1 MTMVFVVVAGL
12 LIGVVSGMVGIGGGI
27 LMVPAMVWGLH
38 FSQHKAQGTSL
49 VALLLPVG
57 AFACW
62 EYYKAGNVDLKIG
75 LILAVTLAIGSY
87 FGAIIA
93 QHTSEIALRRGFAVL
108 LAFAAVRLFFKG

>member
-1 MTMVFVVVAGL
+1 MTMIFVVLAGL

-75 LILAVTLAIGSY
+75 LILAVTLAIGAY

-93 QHTSEIALRRGFAVL
+93 QHTSEIVLRRGFAVL
-108 LAFAAVRLFFKG
+108 LVFAAARLFFKG

>member
-1 MTMVFVVVAGL
+1 MTMVFVVLIGL

-27 LMVPAMVWGLH
+27 LIVPALVWGLH
-38 FSQHKAQGTSL
+38 FTQHKAQGTSL

-75 LILAVTLAIGSY
+75 LVLALMLAIGAY
-87 FGAIIA
+87 FGAVMA
-93 QHTSEIALRRGFAVL
+93 QHVSEVVLRRSFAVL
-108 LAFAAVRLFFKG
+108 LVFAAARLFFKG